1 MEVCIFKKMQFQS
14 DLVPGYLV
22 NRYKRFFADVELSS
36 GKLVTAHCP
45 NTGSMSGLI
54 NRGTKVWLEPNE
66 DPQKKLKYSWKLVDH
81 ENGHYTGV
89 DTNIANKIVNEALG
103 QGKISEVIDYDVILR
118 EQKYGANSRV
128 DFLLKNELN
137 TCFVEVKSVT
147 LCRQE
152 KIAEFPDTV
161 TARGA
166 KHLKELSNIVGKD
179 SRAIVLYLVQRSDC
193 NYFKIA
199 NDLDSDYANESVF
212 SEKSGVEFVCYRVNF
227 LPNGIEL
234 GYQLE
239 VINKF

>member
-1 MEVCIFKKMQFQS
+1 MQFQS

-22 NRYKRFFADVELSS
+22 KRYKRFFADVELSN

-45 NTGSMSGLI
+45 NTGSMIGLT
-54 NRGTKVWLEPNE
+54 NRGTKVWLLPNE
-66 DPQKKLKYSWKLVDH
+66 DPKKKLKYSWKLVYH

-89 DTNIANKIVNEALG
+89 DTNIANNIVNEAIV
-103 QGKISEVIDYDVILR
+103 QGKISEVINYDVVLR

-128 DFLLKNELN
+128 DFLLKNGLQ
-137 TCFVEVKSVT
+137 TCFLEVKNVT

-161 TARGA
+161 TARGV
-166 KHLKELSNIVGKD
+166 KHLKELSNIVD
-179 SRAIVLYLVQRSDC
+179 TETRAIVLYLVQRSDC

-199 NDLDSDYANESVF
+199 NDLDSNYATASIFAAN
-212 SEKSGVEFVCYRVNF
+212 SGVEFICYGVNF
-227 LPNGIEL
+227 LPNGVEL

-239 VINKF
+239 MLNKC

>member
-1 MEVCIFKKMQFQS
+1 MQFQS

-22 NRYKRFFADVELSS
+22 KRYKRFFADVELSN

-45 NTGSMSGLI
+45 NTGSMIGLT
-54 NRGTKVWLEPNE
+54 NRGTKVWLLPNE
-66 DPQKKLKYSWKLVDH
+66 DPKKKLNYSWKLVDH

-89 DTNIANKIVNEALG
+89 DTNLANNIVNEAIV
-103 QGKISEVIDYDVILR
+103 QGKISEVINYDVVLR

-128 DFLLKNELN
+128 DFLLKNGLQ
-137 TCFVEVKSVT
+137 TCFLEVKNVT

-161 TARGA
+161 TARGV
-166 KHLKELSNIVGKD
+166 KHLKELSNIVD
-179 SRAIVLYLVQRSDC
+179 TETRAIVLYLVQRSDC

-199 NDLDSDYANESVF
+199 NDLDSNYATESIF
-212 SEKSGVEFVCYRVNF
+212 SANSGVEFVCYGVNF
-227 LPNGIEL
+227 LPKGIEL

-239 VINKF
+239 MLNIF

>member
-1 MEVCIFKKMQFQS
+1 MQFQS

-22 NRYKRFFADVELSS
+22 KRYKRFFADVELSN

-45 NTGSMSGLI
+45 NTGSMIGLT
-54 NRGTKVWLEPNE
+54 NPGVKVWLEPNE

-89 DTNIANKIVNEALG
+89 DTNIANKIVSEALG
-103 QGKISEVIDYDVILR
+103 QGKISEFIDYDVILR
-118 EQKYGANSRV
+118 EQKYGANSRI
-128 DFLLKNELN
+128 DFLLKKGVQ
-137 TCFVEVKSVT
+137 TCFLEVKSVT

-161 TARGA
+161 TSRGV
-166 KHLKELSNIVGKD
+166 KHLKELSNIVD
-179 SRAIVLYLVQRSDC
+179 RETRAIVLYLVQRSDC
-193 NYFKIA
+193 DYFKIA
-199 NDLDSDYANESVF
+199 NDLDSNYVTEAIFSAN
-212 SEKSGVEFVCYRVNF
+212 SGVEFVCYGVNF

-239 VINKF
+239 MINKF

>member
-1 MEVCIFKKMQFQS
+1 MQFQS

-22 NRYKRFFADVELSS
+22 KRYKRFFADVELSN

-45 NTGSMSGLI
+45 NTGSMIGLT
-54 NRGTKVWLEPNE
+54 NRGTKVWLLPNE
-66 DPQKKLKYSWKLVDH
+66 DPKKKLNYSWKLVDH

-89 DTNIANKIVNEALG
+89 DTNLANNIVNEAIV
-103 QGKISEVIDYDVILR
+103 QGKISEVINYDVVLR

-128 DFLLKNELN
+128 DFLLKNGLQ
-137 TCFVEVKSVT
+137 TCFLEVKNVT

-161 TARGA
+161 TARGV
-166 KHLKELSNIVGKD
+166 KHLKELSNIVD
-179 SRAIVLYLVQRSDC
+179 TETRAIVLYLVQRSDC

-199 NDLDSDYANESVF
+199 NDLDSNYATASIFAAN
-212 SEKSGVEFVCYRVNF
+212 SGVEFICYGVNF
-227 LPNGIEL
+227 LPNGVEL

-239 VINKF
+239 MLNRC